1 MDKEFIK
8 SEDYF
13 SFELNGEESIDA
25 SELSQILRNTVEVV
39 ENLVPNQ
46 EDTYVNLKVTKFS
59 TGSFDIDFSA
69 ICEQVK
75 NIINS
80 PEALATIIVAS
91 VSGAFGLVKHLKGEK
106 PERIVEHEDRFDVVN
121 CDGEKYSINK
131 ALGKQYFKNSKI
143 ENSVINI
150 VNIVKNNERDGFQ
163 IKSKRETVKFAQSDI
178 NSVAPIVGEIMNDS
192 EHEFVNTIDTTLIIR
207 KPDLVGRSKWG
218 FIFDKNIEATI
229 EDKEWLTKIHNEK
242 TKFGMGMKLPVKL
255 KIIVPLDNNSCPIG
269 EPTYVVVK
277 VTGDIQEIEDNQIAL
292 PV

>member
-46 EDTYVNLKVTKFS
+46 EDTYVNL
-59 TGSFDIDFSA
+59 
-69 ICEQVK
+69 
-75 NIINS
+75 
-80 PEALATIIVAS
+80 
-91 VSGAFGLVKHLKGEK
+91 
-106 PERIVEHEDRFDVVN
+106 
-121 CDGEKYSINK
+121 
-131 ALGKQYFKNSKI
+131 
-143 ENSVINI
+143 
-150 VNIVKNNERDGFQ
+150 
-163 IKSKRETVKFAQSDI
+163 
-178 NSVAPIVGEIMNDS
+178 IVGEIMNDS

-255 KIIVPLDNNSCPIG
+255 KIVVPLDNNSCPIG